1 MKIVFALAALAVAA
15 IAVSPAYAAGKCAA
29 GPKSEWRPNQRL
41 ELQLQTEGFSVK
53 QIKIESGCYEVYA
66 TDKDGKRVNMAYNA
80 QTLEKLDNAE
90 AGEN

>member
-1 MKIVFALAALAVAA
+1 MRRRPQVAVA
-15 IAVSPAYAAGKCAA
+15 SPS
-29 GPKSEWRPNQRL
+29 PRSKS
-41 ELQLQTEGFSVK
+41 QLQTEGFTVK

-66 TDKDGKRVNMAYNA
+66 TGKDGKRVNMAYNA